1 MWVNSTVG
9 FLPKLGREKF
19 DDTHLRSIWGEIG
32 LEASMYSQVIGESP
46 EKTSDG
52 VADPEDGVD
61 QHWLV
66 VFLTHPVVL
75 KKDGM
80 TKRLKMRCTS
90 LVMVLKT
97 LRWSKFQP
105 WSHNL
110 WGLPSTRLITLCL
123 TIIS

>member
-1 MWVNSTVG
+1 MGS
-9 FLPKLGREKF
+9 K
-19 DDTHLRSIWGEIG
+19 
-32 LEASMYSQVIGESP
+32 YSQVIGESP
-46 EKTSDG
+46 EKASDG
-52 VADPEDGVD
+52 VSDPEDGVD
-61 QHWLV
+61 QHRLV
-66 VFLTHPVVL
+66 VLLTHPVVL
-75 KKDGM
+75 RKGWM
-80 TKRLKMRCTS
+80 TKRLKMIVVQVRTS